1 MLVFYGFAR
10 FKKEKIQDFEKAL
23 IPFLEGV
30 STEDGIFDFKVFRQN
45 DEPTRYLFY
54 ETYRNQEAFDYHRN
68 TDHVND
74 LYKVLEDSLAEDPIK
89 GFWEEVAS
97 I

>member
-1 MLVFYGFAR
+1 MLVFYGIGR
-10 FKKEKIQDFEKAL
+10 VKKEKIQDFEKAL
-23 IPFLEGV
+23 IPLLDGV
-30 STEDGIFDFKVFRQN
+30 STEDGTLDFKVFRQN

-54 ETYRNQEAFDYHRN
+54 ETYRDQEALDYHR
-68 TDHVND
+68 TTEYREDFI
-74 LYKVLEDSLAEDPIK
+74 KVLEDSMAEDPIE

>member
-1 MLVFYGFAR
+1 MLVFYGIAR
-10 FKKEKIQDFEKAL
+10 GKKEKIQDFEKAL
-23 IPFLEGV
+23 IPLLDGV
-30 STEDGIFDFKVFRQN
+30 STEDGTLDFKVFRQN

-54 ETYRNQEAFDYHRN
+54 ETYRDQEAFDYHCN
-68 TDHVND
+68 TEYLNNFV
-74 LYKVLEDSLAEDPIK
+74 KVLEDSLAEDPIR